1 MSTLSSINYILDI
14 NINTIAQYFMVKSAF
29 PTVVIILCKAML
41 YKRLRFL
48 LKSGSFTSATK
59 ELKKAVF
66 QAKLANAIALILL
79 CSQIMVI
86 INWTLVMIIYGEE
99 NRRRFCENPMEWK
112 NMYKCRAY
120 LIPIIRILKLGNC
133 SVNFYVYQYLQCR
146 NEKSQKQTAGQEVK
160 MMAINAP

>member
-1 MSTLSSINYILDI
+1 
-14 NINTIAQYFMVKSAF
+14 MVI
-29 PTVVIILCKAML
+29 VLCKAML

-79 CSQIMVI
+79 CSQIIVI
-86 INWTLVMIIYGEE
+86 INWILVMVIYDEE
-99 NRRRFCENPMEWK
+99 NRRRFRENPMEWK
-112 NMYKCRAY
+112 ALYHCHAY
-120 LIPIIRILKLGNC
+120 LIPISKILNLGSS
-133 SVNFYVYQYLQCR
+133 SVNFYVYQYLQYR
-146 NEKSQKQTAGQEVK
+146 NNKKKQITGQEME